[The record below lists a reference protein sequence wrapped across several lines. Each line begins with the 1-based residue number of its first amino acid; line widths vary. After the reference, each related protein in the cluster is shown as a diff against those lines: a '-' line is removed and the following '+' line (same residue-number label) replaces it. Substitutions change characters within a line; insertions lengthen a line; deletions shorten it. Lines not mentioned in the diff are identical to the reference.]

1 MSCCR
6 SCVPN
11 AAAVP
16 RRRYCLA
23 SRSRLHALA
32 SRRKL
37 CEALLVLSGLVSAF
51 PSLAGGEPQRL
62 TQDGA
67 LKLSPVFAD
76 KGDAVLFSVHDEPN
90 RVSLVR
96 LRLSDGRQE
105 RVDPALAAHQFDAD
119 VSSDGRYLCFV
130 LTTTSPQSI
139 LVIRD
144 LKAATEARFSPRDPR
159 ATVRGPKIA
168 PNQERV
174 VFTLSDHGGQ
184 QIAAVDMHGEHLQ
197 HLTESAGINAW
208 PAISPDGRQIAFASS
223 RDGNFQLYIMD
234 AEGRDVQKRTSGP
247 LRNVRPAWSPDG
259 RRIAFSSARD
269 GNLEIYV
276 MNADGTDIRRIT
288 RHPERDD
295 FPVWHPDGRRLL
307 AICERDG
314 DSDLY
319 LIAVD
324 EN

>member
-6 SCVPN
+6 T
-11 AAAVP
+11 
-16 RRRYCLA
+16 RRPGARP
-23 SRSRLHALA
+23 
-32 SRRKL
+32 K
-37 CEALLVLSGLVSAF
+37 LSGCHRKFCQVLFLLLGAV
-51 PSLAGGEPQRL
+51 PSLAAGEPQRL
-62 TQDGA
+62 THDGA

-76 KGDAVLFSVHDEPN
+76 KGDTVLFSVHDEPN

-96 LRLSDGRQE
+96 LRMSDGRQE
-105 RVDPALAAHQFDAD
+105 RVDPALPAHQFDAD

-130 LTTTSPQSI
+130 LTTTSPQST

-144 LKAATEARFSPRDPR
+144 LKAATQARFSPKDPR
-159 ATVRGPKIA
+159 ATVRGPKIT

-174 VFTLSDHGGQ
+174 VFTLSDLGGQ
-184 QIAAVDMHGEHLQ
+184 QIAAVDMRCERLQ
-197 HLTESAGINAW
+197 RLTESAGINAW

-223 RDGNFQLYIMD
+223 RDGNFQLYTMD
-234 AEGRDVQKRTSGP
+234 AEGQDVRRVTSGP
-247 LRNVRPAWSPDG
+247 VRNMRPAWSPDG
-259 RRIAFSSARD
+259 QRIAFVSARD

-276 MNADGTDIRRIT
+276 MDRDGTNTRRIT
-288 RHPERDD
+288 GHPERDD
-295 FPVWHPDGRRLL
+295 FPVWHPDGRHLL

-319 LIAVD
+319 LIEVD